1 VFQARNNG
9 RIGDEENGNVTLVDC
24 SKKRD
29 HSAVTSRN
37 PAVRFSTWRKE
48 RIQPWAF

>member
-1 VFQARNNG
+1 M
-9 RIGDEENGNVTLVDC
+9 GDEENGNVNLADW

-37 PAVRFSTWRKE
+37 PEVRFSAWRKE
-48 RIQPWAF
+48 WTQP